1 MRRRFPILLATLL
14 LSSCQKQ
21 LDDAID
27 AGDTVLTFRISD
39 SSMRSLVSGYITK
52 LNVQVFNADGTKV
65 FSQTKTQTSADPD
78 FGLMAVSLSEGNYT
92 VVAIGHS
99 SVKSATIKSPTDVR
113 FTASDGE
120 KLTDTFCCVQAIEVT
135 EEPSQYNMVLQR
147 ACAMV
152 RFRLMDDDVPGSFAR
167 LKIDYSG
174 GSANVNPSTL
184 EGITNS
190 QQSETRQLSESQVYQ
205 VYTFP
210 YLSDTGVLKMTLTAY
225 DAQGNTLR
233 QRVFD
238 AVPVTRNRITTYT
251 GQFFDGTEGHFTQT
265 AFGFT
270 VNGDWDGED
279 QYEF

>member
-14 LSSCQKQ
+14 LSACEKQ
-21 LDDAID
+21 LSEAVDD
-27 AGDTVLTFRISD
+27 GDTVLTFRISD
-39 SSMRSLVSGYITK
+39 SVMRSSVSGYVTK
-52 LNVQVFNADGTKV
+52 LNVQIFDTDGQKM
-65 FSQTKTQTSADPD
+65 FSQMKTQTSADPD
-78 FGLMAVSLSEGNYT
+78 FGLMAVSLSEGTYT
-92 VVAIGHS
+92 VVAVGHS

-152 RFRLMDDDVPGSFAR
+152 RFRLMDDDIPESFAR

-184 EGITNS
+184 EGITKS
-190 QQSETRQLSESQVYQ
+190 QQSETRQRSESQVYE

-210 YLSDTGVLKMTLTAY
+210 YLSDTGTLKMTVSALTA
-225 DAQGNTLR
+225 DGSVIRSR
-233 QRVFD
+233 QFD
-238 AVPVTRNRITTYT
+238 AIPVTRNMITTCK
-251 GQFFDGTEGHFTQT
+251 GIFFSDGDGNITQSS
-265 AFGFT
+265 FGFT
-270 VNGDWDGED
+270 VNGQWEGED
-279 QYEF
+279 TYEF